1 MGVSVMRA
9 GSYGVAIE
17 QPRPSPRTTDGAF
30 ISQLR
35 QWQASDLIF
44 GRRFDGGHFLRAQQ
58 GLLDRRIILSI
69 ITCANLPQLC
79 DEIS

>member
-1 MGVSVMRA
+1 MRA

-17 QPRPSPRTTDGAF
+17 QPRPSPRTADGAF

-44 GRRFDGGHFLRAQQ
+44 ERRFDGGHFLRAQQ
-58 GLLDRRIILSI
+58 GLLDRQIILSI